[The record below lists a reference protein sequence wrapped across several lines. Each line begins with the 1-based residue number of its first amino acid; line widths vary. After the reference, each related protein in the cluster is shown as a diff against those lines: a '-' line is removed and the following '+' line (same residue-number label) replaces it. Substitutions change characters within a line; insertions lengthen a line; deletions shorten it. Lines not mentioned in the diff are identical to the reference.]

1 MLYEKWI
8 GRLLNLSES
17 ERDSCLW
24 LGAKDMVLN
33 AMLPLPGV
41 MAGWGPGGGAACFMT
56 VLLLTAEYC
65 CIEL

>member
-17 ERDSCLW
+17 ERYSCLW

-41 MAGWGPGGGAACFMT
+41 RVMAGWGPRGGAVCFMT
-56 VLLLTAEYC
+56 VLLLTAE
-65 CIEL
+65 